1 MDEFTK
7 QVPGR
12 LGAETLI
19 DEEELKAT
27 RADLAHASH
36 LPGHYYTSPEILE
49 LEIEKLFMRDWLLMP
64 LNPD

>member
-36 LPGHYYTSPEILE
+36 LPGHYYTSPEIL
-49 LEIEKLFMRDWLLMP
+49 
-64 LNPD
+64 